1 MIDYRYKSTS
11 TAVELLLLLEK
22 ERLLFNLSAFITQLN
37 RLVIAIVIYNLI
49 EFHFYEYKFPLESHG
64 FI

>member
-11 TAVELLLLLEK
+11 SAAELLLLLEK
-22 ERLLFNLSAFITQLN
+22 ERLLFNLSAFITELN
-37 RLVIAIVIYNLI
+37 RLIITIVYNLI

>member
-11 TAVELLLLLEK
+11 SAAELLLLLEK
-22 ERLLFNLSAFITQLN
+22 ERLLFNLSAFIMELN
-37 RLVIAIVIYNLI
+37 RLVITIVVYNLI